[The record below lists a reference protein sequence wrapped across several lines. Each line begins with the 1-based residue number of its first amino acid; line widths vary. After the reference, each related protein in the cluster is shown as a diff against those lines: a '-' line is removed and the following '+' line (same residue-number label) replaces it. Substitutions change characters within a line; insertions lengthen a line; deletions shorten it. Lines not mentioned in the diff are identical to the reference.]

1 MTREVT
7 CPACGLVV
15 AAGYP
20 RCPRCRA
27 LLPGMTAPPAA
38 VAASRGAAG
47 GTAIADRRR
56 PVLLIVAS
64 VIAVVVAVVAVII
77 LMSDDGD
84 ERAGAPV
91 PAPSPGLAPAPAQG
105 AEPAPA
111 GEPAADQ
118 GVAVAAP
125 SAASLGAEL
134 DQRRLWATVAVDGQ
148 AAVVHSAYCTDAGM
162 EQAIQ
167 AAGADLRAAGLTSVR
182 CHERH
187 GPLVFERPVSAVRI
201 ETPAEAAAADA
212 GG

>member
-27 LLPGMTAPPAA
+27 LLPGMIAPPAA

-56 PVLLIVAS
+56 PILLIVAS

-77 LMSDDGD
+77 LMRDDG
-84 ERAGAPV
+84 ERAGAPA
-91 PAPSPGLAPAPAQG
+91 PAPSPGLAPAPTPG
-105 AEPAPA
+105 AEPAAA
-111 GEPAADQ
+111 GEPAAEQ
-118 GVAVAAP
+118 GVAVAGP

-134 DQRRLWATVAVDGQ
+134 DVRRLWATVDVDGR
-148 AAVVHSAYCTDAGM
+148 AAVIHSAYCADPGM
-162 EQAIQ
+162 DQAIAAAAADLG
-167 AAGADLRAAGLTSVR
+167 AAGIGSVR

-187 GPLVFERPVSAVRI
+187 GPLVFERSLVAPAPEQAPAPVSAI
-201 ETPAEAAAADA
+201 DA
-212 GG
+212 GA